1 MRSEHAAVGVPG
13 SPSGTGAVPRREVDA
28 VFGALFTQHRH
39 RVFSTA
45 LRLTGRPADAEDLT
59 ADTFLQAYR
68 SLSGF
73 DYERLDTLRPRAW
86 LSAIVVNLWRNQCR
100 APSRRPRPAESP
112 GAMGPVPVDPHPG
125 VEEQIKTREDGRELA
140 AALLTLPERQRVA
153 VVLRHIGG
161 LPIAEVA
168 EAMECPAGTA
178 KSLVSRALD
187 RLRAVNPAGNATVGA
202 GTATVPVSP
211 VSTAAAGRATR
222 APAMTGLSRV
232 RP

>member
-1 MRSEHAAVGVPG
+1 MFS
-13 SPSGTGAVPRREVDA
+13 
-28 VFGALFTQHRH
+28 ALFTQHRH

-45 LRLTGRPADAEDLT
+45 LRLTGRRADADDLT

-73 DYERLDTLRPRAW
+73 DHERLDTLRPRAW

-100 APSRRPRPAESP
+100 ASSRRPRPAWSP
-112 GAMGPVPVDPHPG
+112 EAMRPGPGDPHPG
-125 VEEQIKTREDGRELA
+125 VEQQIETREDGRELA

-168 EAMECPAGTA
+168 EAMGCPAGTA
-178 KSLVSRALD
+178 RSLVSRALD
-187 RLRAVNPAGNATVGA
+187 RLRAVSPAGSPTVGRA
-202 GTATVPVSP
+202 AATVPVSP
-211 VSTAAAGRATR
+211 VGTTVVGRATR
-222 APAMTGLSRV
+222 APAMTGSSGL

>member
-140 AALLTLPERQRVA
+140 AALLTLPVNGSPSFSATSVACRLPRWPRPWNARRERPSHWSAGPWTASGPSTRQ
-153 VVLRHIGG
+153 
-161 LPIAEVA
+161 
-168 EAMECPAGTA
+168 AMRQWERGRRRSPSARSVPPQQAGP
-178 KSLVSRALD
+178 R
-187 RLRAVNPAGNATVGA
+187 
-202 GTATVPVSP
+202 
-211 VSTAAAGRATR
+211 GR
-222 APAMTGLSRV
+222 